1 MIGNNIRIISW
12 ILFGSLAGILLAC
25 FFYVPEV
32 LFGLNLYTFLLNID
46 FLPLPDSVIYNE
58 PFQFVLH
65 IIIAI
70 ILIAFV
76 DLFCRIYY
84 HPYQISL
91 IINVIMSFTFFPLY
105 HLAVEK
111 PFSAPLTLP
120 FIIWLLGHILFAII
134 IAYFV
139 TLLNKKRS
147 TD

>member
-46 FLPLPDSVIYNE
+46 FLPLPDSIIYNE

-76 DLFCRIYY
+76 DLFCRIYS

-111 PFSAPLTLP
+111 PFSAPVTLP

>member
-12 ILFGSLAGILLAC
+12 ILFGTIAGILLAC
-25 FFYVPEV
+25 FFYIPEV
-32 LFGLNLYTFLLNID
+32 LFGINLYTFLLNID
-46 FLPLPDSVIYNE
+46 FLPLPDSVLFNE

-70 ILIAFV
+70 FLIAFV
-76 DLFCRIYY
+76 DVICKVYN

-91 IINVIMSFTFFPLY
+91 IINGIMSFTFFPLY

-120 FIIWLLGHILFAII
+120 FLIWLIGHILFAII
-134 IAYFV
+134 IAFFV
-139 TLLNKKRS
+139 KSLNKKRS

>member
-12 ILFGSLAGILLAC
+12 ILFGTLAGILLAC

-32 LFGLNLYTFLLNID
+32 LFRLNLYTFLLNID

-84 HPYQISL
+84 YPYQISL
-91 IINVIMSFTFFPLY
+91 IINVIMSFTFFLC
-105 HLAVEK
+105 
-111 PFSAPLTLP
+111 T
-120 FIIWLLGHILFAII
+120 
-134 IAYFV
+134 
-139 TLLNKKRS
+139 T
-147 TD
+147 